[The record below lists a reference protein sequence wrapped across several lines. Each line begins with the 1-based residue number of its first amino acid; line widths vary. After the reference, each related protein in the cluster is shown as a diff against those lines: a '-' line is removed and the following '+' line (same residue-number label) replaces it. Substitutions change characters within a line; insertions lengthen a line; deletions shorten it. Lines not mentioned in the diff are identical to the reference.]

1 MNTVQTT
8 AIIALSLTS
17 ALRII
22 IFDARGKTHKPLS
35 AAIAYLSI
43 VWFCSLALAAAF
55 AIESLTTWLLIF
67 GLALHTGAVLW
78 SGGNVSKINP
88 KKTRPIAA
96 NQGFLKR
103 QAVSQSSKNLMQE
116 GRTTSETHN

>member
-8 AIIALSLTS
+8 AIIALSLTA

-22 IFDARGKTHKPLS
+22 MFDARGKTHKPLS

-88 KKTRPIAA
+88 KKPDLSQQIKDFETQCSKHIA
-96 NQGFLKR
+96 R
-103 QAVSQSSKNLMQE
+103 KNL
-116 GRTTSETHN
+116 

>member
-8 AIIALSLTS
+8 AIIALSLTA

-22 IFDARGKTHKPLS
+22 MFDARGKTHKPLS

-88 KKTRPIAA
+88 KKNPTYRRKSRI
-96 NQGFLKR
+96 F
-103 QAVSQSSKNLMQE
+103 E
-116 GRTTSETHN
+116 TTGGKPVIEKPDARRSDNI

>member
-8 AIIALSLTS
+8 AIIALSLTA

-22 IFDARGKTHKPLS
+22 MFDTRGKTHKPLS

-103 QAVSQSSKNLMQE
+103 NAANTSREKFMSDWRKNI
-116 GRTTSETHN
+116 